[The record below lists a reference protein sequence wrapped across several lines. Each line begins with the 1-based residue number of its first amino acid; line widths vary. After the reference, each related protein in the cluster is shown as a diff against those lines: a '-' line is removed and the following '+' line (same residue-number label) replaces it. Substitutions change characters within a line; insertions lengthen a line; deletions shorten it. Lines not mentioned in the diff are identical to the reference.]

1 MAFLPGADF
10 SVCFQMEEKHERHT
24 AAEKRRRFMWPSF
37 LPLSDFSIFLR
48 RIPSC
53 PGTGGGQ
60 KIQQKSRRREKA
72 RRNQTSASLGLTLMA
87 DADYHFGHT
96 STTAPHSETVAS
108 ATHGT
113 MIRRFRFYAP
123 HNRPIRGAPIEEQKE
138 SWHVVGG

>member
-37 LPLSDFSIFLR
+37 LPLSDFSIFFR
-48 RIPSC
+48 PAPVQEADKRFNKNR
-53 PGTGGGQ
+53 GAE
-60 KIQQKSRRREKA
+60 KKA

-87 DADYHFGHT
+87 DADYHFGPT

-123 HNRPIRGAPIEEQKE
+123 HHQPIRGAPIEEQKE